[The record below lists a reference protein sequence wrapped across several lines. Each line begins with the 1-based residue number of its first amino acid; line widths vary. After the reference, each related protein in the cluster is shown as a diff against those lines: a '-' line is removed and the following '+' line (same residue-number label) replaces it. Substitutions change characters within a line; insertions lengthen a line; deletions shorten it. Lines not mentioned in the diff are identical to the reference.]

1 MADKRI
7 TELTNEKLTLGDGD
21 YTIVDS
27 NEGTYKY
34 KLKRIVDSIP
44 APDTTLS
51 IAGRAADAAKTG
63 QEIADV
69 KRDFILQMDEIPDTI
84 QSYTFVDGSVSQ
96 ITHSRSDV
104 TIRTDTF
111 TYGTDTITEVRTS
124 SAGTLTIVTNLTTLE
139 TTVTYVA
146 A

>member
-7 TELTNEKLTLGDGD
+7 TELTNEKLILGDGD
-21 YTIVDS
+21 FTIVDS

-69 KRDFILQMDEIPDTI
+69 KRDLSDLGL
-84 QSYTFVDGSVSQ
+84 SVVDGKLC
-96 ITHSRSDV
+96 ITYKEV
-104 TIRTDTF
+104 T
-111 TYGTDTITEVRTS
+111 V
-124 SAGTLTIVTNLTTLE
+124 
-139 TTVTYVA
+139 
-146 A
+146 

>member
-7 TELTNEKLTLGDGD
+7 TELTNEKLILGDGD

-51 IAGRAADAAKTG
+51 IVGRAADAKATG
-63 QEIADV
+63 DEIADV
-69 KRDFILQMDEIPDTI
+69 KRDLSDLGL
-84 QSYTFVDGSVSQ
+84 SVVDGKLC
-96 ITHSRSDV
+96 ITYKEV
-104 TIRTDTF
+104 T
-111 TYGTDTITEVRTS
+111 V
-124 SAGTLTIVTNLTTLE
+124 
-139 TTVTYVA
+139 
-146 A
+146 